1 MTAATAAAASFFVF
15 IAFFARGVSGFGSA
29 TVAIPLMVHFVPLQI
44 LVPLFLIHD
53 FLSTL
58 ATVTI
63 DRRAVDKGE
72 IRILL
77 PFTVIGSIL
86 GVTLLVSL
94 PAAPLLTLL
103 GVLVIVF
110 GIRMLVAPQGHRL
123 VSRFWAIPAG
133 LTGGALG
140 GAFGTG
146 AATPSMIYLTH
157 RLSDKARVRGTFS
170 GFAILDYSFRLIVFA
185 AAGLL
190 LDYELL
196 LMVMVTLPAM
206 ALGLYAGNR
215 LHGRISHEQ
224 ALRVIS
230 FLLIAS
236 GTSLVWKALA

>member
-1 MTAATAAAASFFVF
+1 MTATVAAAASFFVF

-63 DRRAVDKGE
+63 DRRAIVKSE
-72 IRILL
+72 IRSLL
-77 PFTVIGSIL
+77 PFTAAGTIL

-94 PAAPLLTLL
+94 PVTPLLTVL
-103 GVLVIVF
+103 GILVIGF
-110 GIRMLVAPQGHRL
+110 GIRMLIAPQGHRL
-123 VSRFWAIPAG
+123 ISRLWAMPAG

-146 AATPSMIYLTH
+146 AATPPMIYLTH
-157 RLSDKARVRGTFS
+157 RLSDKAQVRGTFS
-170 GFAILDYSFRLIVFA
+170 GYAILDYSFRLIVFA
-185 AAGLL
+185 VAGLL
-190 LDYELL
+190 LDYDLL
-196 LMVMVTLPAM
+196 LMVAVTLPAM

-230 FLLIAS
+230 VLLIVSGAS
-236 GTSLVWKALA
+236 LIWKALL